1 MIGVWQN
8 EEDCLNVENIDL
20 SLALDIANKIGL
32 LSILRVLS
40 LAQSKKIALVH
51 KVLLKLRIWNEV
63 SHY

>member
-40 LAQSKKIALVH
+40 LSQSKKIALVH